1 MGDRYIAFAMPPPET
16 AHESRTLWG
25 SVAAT
30 AGLGVLGVLWGIAAG
45 SQMILLD
52 GAYGLVGVV
61 VSVLLIR
68 ASAVSAAP
76 PTSRFNYGRGA
87 ATPLAIVVQGL
98 VLLGTLG
105 YAALEAVWVIR
116 GGGSEV
122 GAGSALTCGVVATAG
137 AVGVWRWI
145 SVRAADSD
153 LLVAE
158 ATAWRVAALR
168 GLGMVAGFGMPLAID
183 GRYVRA
189 EPYVDP
195 AMVLV
200 TCVVFLPEPLRM
212 IRRALVELQEGAPEA
227 HVQELIDAAV
237 AEVQAR
243 FDLAAPVVRSTKVRR
258 RLYVEVEGVVPS
270 QVTVAQEHEVLTAVR
285 QGLAPLPY
293 DVWLNVEL
301 LPRLDESASS

>member
-1 MGDRYIAFAMPPPET
+1 
-16 AHESRTLWG
+16 
-25 SVAAT
+25 
-30 AGLGVLGVLWGIAAG
+30 
-45 SQMILLD
+45 
-52 GAYGLVGVV
+52 
-61 VSVLLIR
+61 
-68 ASAVSAAP
+68 
-76 PTSRFNYGRGA
+76 
-87 ATPLAIVVQGL
+87 
-98 VLLGTLG
+98 
-105 YAALEAVWVIR
+105 VIR

-122 GAGSALTCGVVATAG
+122 GAGSALTYGVVATAG

-168 GLGMVAGFGMPLAID
+168 GLGMVAGFGMLLAID

-243 FDLAAPVVRSTKVRR
+243 FDLAAPVVRSTKVGR

-270 QVTVAQEHEVLTAVR
+270 QVTVAQEHEVRTAVR

>member
-30 AGLGVLGVLWGIAAG
+30 AGLGVLGVLWGITAG

-105 YAALEAVWVIR
+105 YTALEAVWVIR

-122 GAGSALTCGVVATAG
+122 GAGSALTYGVVATAG

-158 ATAWRVAALR
+158 AT
-168 GLGMVAGFGMPLAID
+168 
-183 GRYVRA
+183 
-189 EPYVDP
+189 
-195 AMVLV
+195 
-200 TCVVFLPEPLRM
+200 T
-212 IRRALVELQEGAPEA
+212 
-227 HVQELIDAAV
+227 
-237 AEVQAR
+237 
-243 FDLAAPVVRSTKVRR
+243 
-258 RLYVEVEGVVPS
+258 
-270 QVTVAQEHEVLTAVR
+270 
-285 QGLAPLPY
+285 
-293 DVWLNVEL
+293 
-301 LPRLDESASS
+301 